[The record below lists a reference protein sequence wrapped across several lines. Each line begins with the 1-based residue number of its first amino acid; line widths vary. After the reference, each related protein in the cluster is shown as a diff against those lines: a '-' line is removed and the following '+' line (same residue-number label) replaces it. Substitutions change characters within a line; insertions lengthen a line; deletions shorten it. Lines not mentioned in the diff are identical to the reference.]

1 MTILIVFFGPFQ
13 ADAAIG
19 ECGSKSGDWAQQRLV
34 GTAVDGTTFASFG
47 VDVCFTI
54 AATSTQAMGQNGIFF
69 KKSNAARVDL
79 QRNKYRIK
87 SKTRH

>member
-1 MTILIVFFGPFQ
+1 MTILIVFFGLFQ

-47 VDVCFTI
+47 VDVCFTV
-54 AATSTQAMGQNGIFF
+54 AATSTQAMGQNGISRNQMLLVFICRET
-69 KKSNAARVDL
+69 KK
-79 QRNKYRIK
+79 
-87 SKTRH
+87 TMMH